1 MRKESLFI
9 LIEIGLI
16 ILIGFTFLVSA
27 LTEQDRNNLQSELN
41 GLISDLDSSGYS
53 WLSNFMIILLYLN
66 INYVY
71 NWGLKSIK

>member
-1 MRKESLFI
+1 MRKESLFL
-9 LIEIGLI
+9 LIGI
-16 ILIGFTFLVSA
+16 ILISIISMVFLISA
-27 LTEQDRNNLQSELN
+27 LSDKEILQNELNILEQDLSAK
-41 GLISDLDSSGYS
+41 GYD

>member
-1 MRKESLFI
+1 VSKESLFL
-9 LIEIGLI
+9 LIGI
-16 ILIGFTFLVSA
+16 ILISIISMVFLISA
-27 LTEQDRNNLQSELN
+27 LSDKEILQNELNILEQDLSAK
-41 GLISDLDSSGYS
+41 GYD

>member
-1 MRKESLFI
+1 VRKESLFL
-9 LIEIGLI
+9 LIGI
-16 ILIGFTFLVSA
+16 ILISIISMVFLISA
-27 LTEQDRNNLQSELN
+27 LSDKEILQNELNILEQDLSAK
-41 GLISDLDSSGYS
+41 GYD